1 MYMCMCTCDHPIHVH
16 VYVYMWPSN
25 TCTCVCVHC
34 LGAGGRLGVSS
45 SLAAY
50 VRKTAAVEVCGG
62 GGPKGSPTEVCQGM
76 WWRVVDPPRC
86 VVGWGHVLVSALGT
100 CSAKV
105 F

>member
-1 MYMCMCTCDHPIHVH
+1 MCTCGHPIHIH

-50 VRKTAAVEVCGG
+50 VRKTAAVESVEEVDPREALLKYAKVCGG
-62 GGPKGSPTEVCQGM
+62 RVRVWGGGRGRPSKVCGGVGSCFIVCT
-76 WWRVVDPPRC
+76 WNLFC
-86 VVGWGHVLVSALGT
+86 
-100 CSAKV
+100 
-105 F
+105 

>member
-1 MYMCMCTCDHPIHVH
+1 MYMCTCG
-16 VYVYMWPSN
+16 
-25 TCTCVCVHC
+25 HC

-50 VRKTAAVEVCGG
+50 VRKTAAVESVEEVDPREALLKYAKVCSGRVRVCGEG
-62 GGPKGSPTEVCQGM
+62 EE
-76 WWRVVDPPRC
+76 VDPSRC